1 MFGNKKAR
9 RSRIPISKDDI
20 KKAIVK
26 ANEKLKFE
34 NEKLKFE
41 NEKIKI
47 SVSNAKTEF
56 KSIKSEIKQA
66 GKELKT
72 ITATIDSRI
81 SECNAA
87 ENQVFSIKDGLASLT
102 EKLNKEL
109 NIEESLRYTVNQLTK
124 EESKLAKSVDILEG
138 KRVDAKVVKADLK
151 SAKQEYSQVKKD
163 LVRIASDM
171 DNANKDMRAL
181 NISKDIIQK
190 EYDTEVERLGILKA
204 EMSGEIKNMEI
215 ILSEKKEYFQ
225 SETARLD
232 KLIADRIEE
241 FADNTELVNH
251 KNKEYQMITTQVIAA
266 ENRIAHAEI
275 KAKQVVDNQQIQI
288 DKIKDQF
295 QTWKI
300 TQLDRVAKLKIK
312 GKIDNIDR
320 AGLKDILD
328 V

>member
-1 MFGNKKAR
+1 MAEMFGKRKPAR
-9 RSRIPISKDDI
+9 VRIPVSKKDI
-20 KKAIVK
+20 KQAITR
-26 ANEKLKFE
+26 ANERLKSE
-34 NEKLKFE
+34 ND
-41 NEKIKI
+41 KIEL
-47 SVSNAKTEF
+47 SVSNATTEF

-138 KRVDAKVVKADLK
+138 KRADAKIIKADLK

-171 DNANKDMRAL
+171 DNASKDMRAL

-190 EYDTEVERLGILKA
+190 EYDTEAERLGILKA

-225 SETARLD
+225 SETTRLD

-251 KNKEYQMITTQVIAA
+251 KNKEYQMITTQVITA

-288 DKIKDQF
+288 DRMKDQF
-295 QTWKI
+295 QAWKI

-312 GKIDNIDR
+312 GKIDNIDK